1 MFPSRV
7 ERFRLRT
14 SRIVP
19 PDSAIASRPA
29 LDYRFVSGTLTKVR
43 PQSVEKLHRESI
55 SVGQLEAYGCAE

>member
-1 MFPSRV
+1 M
-7 ERFRLRT
+7 RT

-19 PDSAIASRPA
+19 PDSATASRPA